1 MWTAPRAFNV
11 TIGSLNIHCNAG
23 THGFNAVTNSCNP
36 MDDHS
41 HGTHVAGTIGAAG
54 NNGIGVTGVNWTAS
68 LMALKF
74 ITAQDTGTLEDAIE
88 AIEFAIQAKEEFGE
102 DANVR
107 ILSNSWGLNEDSQA
121 LRDQVDAANE
131 ADMLFVAA
139 AGNSAEN
146 NDFFPM
152 IPAAFDNPN
161 VIAVAATTNYD
172 ELAYFS
178 NYGARHGAPRR
189 ARAGHPLHRSQ
200 QRLLRRSAARRWPRR
215 TCPAPRRWSWPP
227 AR

>member
-1 MWTAPRAFNV
+1 MTDSSLEVVQRLIERFGAGDVEAALELLPEDIV
-11 TIGSLNIHCNAG
+11 IVIPPTISAEPDTYEGHAG
-23 THGFNAVTNSCNP
+23 VRRYFA
-36 MDDHS
+36 DHS

-102 DANVR
+102 EANVR
-107 ILSNSWGLNEDSQA
+107 ILSNSWGLKEDSQA
-121 LRDQVDAANE
+121 LRDQVEAANE

-146 NDFFPM
+146 NDLLPM

-161 VIAVAATTNYD
+161 VIAVAATTNYE
-172 ELAYFS
+172 ELALLLELRLS
-178 NYGARHGAPRR
+178 HGAPRR

-200 QRLLRRSAARRWPRR
+200 QRL
-215 TCPAPRRWSWPP
+215 
-227 AR
+227 